1 MSRFQQPWQFLAG
14 RLVPAAGQPRD
25 ILDPCDLSPVGV
37 IADATPAEIEAAL
50 DAADAARAEWA
61 ALDGKSRANLLHRV
75 ADAIEQG
82 DLSSIAVMMT
92 REMGK
97 PYPESM
103 GELANVAPIFRYCA
117 ELARDEAGKVAAP
130 IQPGSFQYSRYFPY
144 GTSVHIV
151 PYNFPVLLLSWTLA
165 ASLAAGNVT
174 LVKPAESTTL
184 CTWLFLEMIARAL
197 PEGVVSGLSGGP
209 EVGRALVESERT
221 QVVAF
226 TGSVAAGRAVGTA
239 CAQRFKPC
247 LLEAGGS
254 DPLIVSD
261 KAPLEV
267 AIAGSVT
274 AAFHLSGQICTSAE
288 RFFVHQDVHDRF
300 VEGLARGARAL
311 RIGPGLEKSE
321 IGPMVNEAA
330 RDKVKNLV
338 EEAVAQGATL
348 VTGGRI
354 PPDRPQGWF
363 YEPTV
368 LTGVTPQ
375 MRIFHEEA
383 FGPVASVCKVASLDE
398 AIRLANSSE
407 FGLGA
412 SLFTTDLGEAMEFVD
427 RIESGMAWVNNPL
440 VDNDA
445 LPFGGWKNS
454 GLGRALGKDGLNA
467 FRRSKMVI
475 IDPVPKIHDW
485 WYPYPDDVF
494 YQKAKEP
501 TCAS

>member
-1 MSRFQQPWQFLAG
+1 MPRFQQPWQFRAG
-14 RLVPAAGQPRD
+14 KLVAAAGPPRD
-25 ILDPCDLSPVGV
+25 VVDPSDLSRVGV
-37 IADATPAEIEAAL
+37 IADATAEEIAEVLNAAEAARE
-50 DAADAARAEWA
+50 AWA
-61 ALDGKSRANLLHRV
+61 GLDGKTRANFLHRV
-75 ADAIEQG
+75 ADAIEGG
-82 DLSSIAVMMT
+82 DLSAIAVMMT

-97 PYPESM
+97 PYPEAM

-117 ELARDEAGKVAAP
+117 ELSRDEAGKVAAP

-144 GTSVHIV
+144 GVSLHIV
-151 PYNFPVLLLSWTLA
+151 PYNFPILLLSWTLA

-174 LVKPAESTTL
+174 VVKPAESTTL
-184 CTWLFLEMIARAL
+184 CTWMFLEMIAKAL
-197 PEGVVSGLSGGP
+197 PEGTVNGLSGGAD
-209 EVGRALVESERT
+209 VGRTLVESERT
-221 QVVAF
+221 HVVAF

-254 DPLIVSD
+254 DPLIVSA

-267 AIAGSVT
+267 AISGSVT

-288 RFFVHQDVHDRF
+288 RFFVHEDVHDAF
-300 VEGLARGARAL
+300 VEGLAQGARAL

-321 IGPMVNEAA
+321 IGPLVNEAA
-330 RDKVKNLV
+330 REKVRALV
-338 EEAVAQGATL
+338 DEAVRQGATL
-348 VTGGRI
+348 VTGGRV
-354 PPDRPQGWF
+354 PPDRPRGWY

-368 LTGVTPQ
+368 LTGVTPE

-383 FGPVASVCKVASLDE
+383 FGPVASVCKVGSLDE
-398 AIRLANSSE
+398 AIRLANNSE

-412 SLFTTDLGEAMEFVD
+412 SLFTTDLAEAMDFVE

-475 IDPVPKIHDW
+475 IDPVPRIHDW
-485 WYPYPDDVF
+485 WYPYPDTVF
-494 YQKAKEP
+494 YKDSKEP